1 MILGCDPWGWRQD
14 NHLAGGVP
22 PLRRGPPLAGRWG
35 ALKGPLRPAFE
46 NITCQ
51 ETPFLA
57 LPSLGCR
64 MGPFHGVLWI
74 RSVCSSEEPW
84 SHSVGSRPQPEA
96 LLPPKAARS
105 RRKQEELLHSGC
117 EPGSILSAA
126 DACSHIS
133 PHFTDRETEAPWGHA
148 HCPRPYNEWN
158 CKSKDLNL
166 HLHGSRAEGLNSCTI
181 PLGVSWPERKLFGSC
196 FSWPELW

>member
-1 MILGCDPWGWRQD
+1 MILDGDPWGWRQD

-35 ALKGPLRPAFE
+35 AFKGPLRPAFK

-57 LPSLGCR
+57 LPSLGCQV
-64 MGPFHGVLWI
+64 GPFHGVLWI
-74 RSVCSSEEPW
+74 RSVCSSEEAW

-105 RRKQEELLHSGC
+105 RRKREELPALGLWARLHPKCCRCLFTHLSPFYRSGNWGSLGLC
-117 EPGSILSAA
+117 TLPKAIQRMELQEQGSEPT
-126 DACSHIS
+126 S
-133 PHFTDRETEAPWGHA
+133 PW
-148 HCPRPYNEWN
+148 
-158 CKSKDLNL
+158 LQ
-166 HLHGSRAEGLNSCTI
+166 SRRA
-181 PLGVSWPERKLFGSC
+181 
-196 FSWPELW
+196 